1 MSPRWRSF
9 WFFVIAIALVIWI
22 DRISIH
28 ARTPHTQ
35 PSAAQATKQSD
46 KKSHLMSTS
55 TPKARA
61 QLVPLY
67 PKGDLFVRKAKK
79 PEVAPKPKKTKPQE
93 VKKTDSPKNKHRP
106 SPLPTPNR
114 DGDRPIL
121 EVGYDEIG
129 FARYLDVIGRVGR
142 FFVLLQTEKGP
153 GLGPEVNL
161 NDGALSTHES
171 DLNMLAVD
179 RPHLVSDPK
188 IQERLAAIELP
199 DGALDDS
206 VVLMLTKP
214 FDALLWDTISESLS
228 RHGFSLKQV
237 SLINGAYINGKN
249 GVFLWLNKA
258 IIKDGKRQIP
268 LKRRLRV
275 SLL

>member
-9 WFFVIAIALVIWI
+9 WFFVLAIVFVIWI

-28 ARTPHTQ
+28 ARTPHSQ
-35 PSAAQATKQSD
+35 PSAAQAAKKSE
-46 KKSHLMSTS
+46 KKSHPSSTS
-55 TPKARA
+55 TPTARA

-67 PKGDLFVRKAKK
+67 PKGDIFVRKAKK
-79 PEVAPKPKKTKPQE
+79 QKVEPKPKKTKKA
-93 VKKTDSPKNKHRP
+93 VSTKKRRL

-121 EVGYDEIG
+121 VVGYEEIG
-129 FARYLDVIGRVGR
+129 FVRYLDVIERVGR

-153 GLGPEVNL
+153 RLGPEVNF
-161 NDGALSTHES
+161 NDGALSTHKS
-171 DLNMLAVD
+171 DLNLLAAD
-179 RPHLVSDPK
+179 RPHLVSGPK
-188 IQERLAAIELP
+188 IQERLAEIELP
-199 DGALDDS
+199 HGALDDS

-214 FDALLWDTISESLS
+214 FDALLWDTISETLS
-228 RHGFSLKQV
+228 RRGFSLKQV
-237 SLINGAYINGKN
+237 RLISGAYVIGKD
-249 GVFLWLNKA
+249 GVFLRLDKA
-258 IIKDGKRQIP
+258 TTKDGKRRIP

>member
-9 WFFVIAIALVIWI
+9 WFFVLAIAFVILI

-28 ARTPHTQ
+28 ARMPHTQ
-35 PSAAQATKQSD
+35 VSAAQAA
-46 KKSHLMSTS
+46 KKAVKKAPPSSTS
-55 TPKARA
+55 APMALT

-67 PKGDLFVRKAKK
+67 PKGDLFVRKTKK
-79 PEVAPKPKKTKPQE
+79 PKAKMKVKTKPKAKRPRK
-93 VKKTDSPKNKHRP
+93 VAAAKKRKP

-129 FARYLDVIGRVGR
+129 FSPYLDAIERVGR
-142 FFVLLQTEKGP
+142 FFVLLKTEKGP
-153 GLGPEVNL
+153 RLGPEVSL
-161 NDGALSTHES
+161 NNGVLSTHKS
-171 DLNMLAVD
+171 DLSMLAAD
-179 RPHLVSDPK
+179 RPHLVSDPM

-199 DGALDDS
+199 QGALDDS
-206 VVLMLTKP
+206 VVLMFTKP

-228 RHGFSLKQV
+228 KHGFSLKHV
-237 SLINGAYINGKN
+237 RLISGAYINGN
-249 GVFLWLNKA
+249 RGVFLRLDKAFTKNRKWKVPLN
-258 IIKDGKRQIP
+258 
-268 LKRRLRV
+268 RRMRV

>member
-9 WFFVIAIALVIWI
+9 WFFVLAIVFVIWI

-28 ARTPHTQ
+28 ARTPHSQ
-35 PSAAQATKQSD
+35 PSAAQAAKKSD
-46 KKSHLMSTS
+46 KKSHPTSTS
-55 TPKARA
+55 TPTAWA

-67 PKGDLFVRKAKK
+67 PKGDIFARKAKK
-79 PEVAPKPKKTKPQE
+79 QKAEPKPKKTKKAAST
-93 VKKTDSPKNKHRP
+93 KKRRP

-114 DGDRPIL
+114 DGDRPVL
-121 EVGYDEIG
+121 EVGYEEIG
-129 FARYLDVIGRVGR
+129 FARYLDVIERVGR

-153 GLGPEVNL
+153 SLGPEVSF
-161 NDGALSTHES
+161 NDGALSIHKS
-171 DLNMLAVD
+171 DLNSLAAD

-188 IQERLAAIELP
+188 IQKRLATIELP
-199 DGALDDS
+199 HGALDDS
-206 VVLMLTKP
+206 VVLMFTKP

-258 IIKDGKRQIP
+258 ITKDGKQQIP
-268 LKRRLRV
+268 LKLKLRV
-275 SLL
+275 TLL